1 MVPGI
6 KLGAVGAIWCRRR
19 RGNQG
24 LAWEPGV
31 WRGSQRLAWKPGFGV
46 VARYG
51 IVTFKNGS
59 SQNFDRQRSLDRLS
73 EG

>member
-6 KLGAVGAIWCRRR
+6 KLGAVGRFGAV
-19 RGNQG
+19 GNQG
-24 LAWEPGV
+24 MAWEPGV

-46 VARYG
+46 VARSG